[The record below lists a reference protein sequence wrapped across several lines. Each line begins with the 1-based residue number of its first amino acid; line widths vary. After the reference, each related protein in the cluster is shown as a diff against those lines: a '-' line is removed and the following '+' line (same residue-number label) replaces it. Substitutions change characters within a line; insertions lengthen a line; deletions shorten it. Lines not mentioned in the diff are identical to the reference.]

1 MQESLRARASARSHV
16 GTSRSRVAERPQDD
30 TPVAPKVRAPYAPP
44 RLERFG
50 TLALLTSTVSM
61 TGLMDGWMGR
71 RTG

>member
-1 MQESLRARASARSHV
+1 M
-16 GTSRSRVAERPQDD
+16 TERPQDEL
-30 TPVAPKVRAPYAPP
+30 PVAPKVRAPYAPP

-61 TGLMDGWMGR
+61 TGMMDGWMGR

>member
-1 MQESLRARASARSHV
+1 MQERPRASARAHT
-16 GTSRSRVAERPQDD
+16 GTSRSRVTERPHDD
-30 TPVAPKVRAPYAPP
+30 APVAPKVRAPYAPP

>member
-1 MQESLRARASARSHV
+1 V
-16 GTSRSRVAERPQDD
+16 TERPQDEM
-30 TPVAPKVRAPYAPP
+30 PVAPPVRAPYAPP

-61 TGLMDGWMGR
+61 TGMMDGWMGR